1 MNSFSLWNILSNT
14 LCCRKSDTLMY
25 LTISIRRDHL
35 AVLSMLIEVNKQ
47 NPLQLEQDFLKLRC
61 WCDEDRGLGG
71 GLSDQAEVV
80 MERRQMH
87 KWDPKGRRTE
97 EHRDIKKNDW
107 TTAMMSAWSLTV
119 WESGIDVKNSRAVK
133 HPGKQLDE
141 GLEILLIE
149 LKHKLLNVEWS

>member
-1 MNSFSLWNILSNT
+1 
-14 LCCRKSDTLMY
+14 MY

-35 AVLSMLIEVNKQ
+35 AVLSMLIKVNKQ

-87 KWDPKGRRTE
+87 K
-97 EHRDIKKNDW
+97 
-107 TTAMMSAWSLTV
+107 
-119 WESGIDVKNSRAVK
+119 
-133 HPGKQLDE
+133 
-141 GLEILLIE
+141 
-149 LKHKLLNVEWS
+149 